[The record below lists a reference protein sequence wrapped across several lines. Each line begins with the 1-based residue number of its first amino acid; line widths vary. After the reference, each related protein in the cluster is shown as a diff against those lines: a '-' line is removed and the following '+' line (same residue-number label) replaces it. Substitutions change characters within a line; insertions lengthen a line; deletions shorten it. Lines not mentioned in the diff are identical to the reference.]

1 MTAPILADLD
11 AALAGAKA
19 RYDHADAPDDYDVR
33 ALIRAA
39 EAARAALTLTPTDT
53 DNVTLFDAV
62 IDDVADG
69 WMQGDSMPTAEAF
82 VRAIKARGY
91 ALVRVPVD
99 GDVLYGVPDWHD
111 PYQLLLRYTSWLHR
125 HEQLAPDT
133 RETLGEIGDD
143 LEDMALHFLAD
154 ERETAQIPDDAPA
167 GEPAPALPVDRSPVP
182 AHLDP
187 DFTDSGHAMMPA
199 LAGIDG
205 IGELAAYESPSTV
218 DACVWVTTADATG
231 TQARVRATADT
242 AWKFAEQLI
251 TLVRNHPHGD
261 QTPAGAAYAVTPLF
275 GTVDGER

>member
-91 ALVRVPVD
+91 ELVRVPVD
-99 GDVLYGVPDWHD
+99 GDTLYGVPDWND
-111 PYQLLLRYTSWLHR
+111 PERLLLRYTSWLHR
-125 HEQLAPDT
+125 QEQLVPDPADT
-133 RETLGEIGDD
+133 PDD
-143 LEDMALHFLAD
+143 LADRLEDMALHFLAD

-167 GEPAPALPVDRSPVP
+167 GEQAPTVDRSPVP

-187 DFTDSGHAMMPA
+187 EFDSSGHAMMPA
-199 LAGIDG
+199 LVAADG
-205 IGELAAYESPSTV
+205 LGEVAAYESATSE
-218 DACVWVTTADATG
+218 ASVWVAVADTTAAPT
-231 TQARVRATADT
+231 RVRVPVVT

-251 TLVRNHPHGD
+251 TLVRNHQHGD
-261 QTPAGAAYAVTPLF
+261 ATPAGAAYAVTPLF
-275 GTVDGER
+275 GTVDGGR